1 MLKTW
6 HGARMRQ
13 MRRWHAGGDFCA
25 TQCVDCTEWAWWT
38 PAPFGGGG
46 TGGKAEKVKTEER
59 EHREDVG
66 EVKDALATTGSSGLQ

>member
-13 MRRWHAGGDFCA
+13 MRRWHADGNFCA